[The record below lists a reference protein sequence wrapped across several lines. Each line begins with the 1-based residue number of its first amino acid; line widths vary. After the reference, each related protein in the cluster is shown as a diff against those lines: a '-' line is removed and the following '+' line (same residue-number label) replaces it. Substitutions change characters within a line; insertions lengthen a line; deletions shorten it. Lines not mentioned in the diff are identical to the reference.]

1 MKHVRVFRNAE
12 RTFNVR
18 LEGANRNHSRQF
30 KSEQYEHDDK
40 YERNYSGQSF
50 ELPIQEVGL
59 AVKIQRGRD

>member
-1 MKHVRVFRNAE
+1 MRCVRLFRNAE

-30 KSEQYEHDDK
+30 EGKQDEHDDK
-40 YERNYSGQSF
+40 YERNYPGKSF

-59 AVKIQRGRD
+59 AVKI